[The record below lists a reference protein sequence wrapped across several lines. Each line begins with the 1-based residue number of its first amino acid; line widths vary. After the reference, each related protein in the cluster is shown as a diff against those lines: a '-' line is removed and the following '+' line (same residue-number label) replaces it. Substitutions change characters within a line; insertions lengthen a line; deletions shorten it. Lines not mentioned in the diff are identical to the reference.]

1 MKNKINLIFFTL
13 FFLKNDLKSSNNNN
27 GIRKSSSLGSL
38 NGRCNISI
46 EQIQPKNPFNNQLSQ
61 ESNYNNSNDIMNI
74 INGTGSSE
82 NYNGQN
88 SQDSQEIGNS
98 NLSNM
103 QQSNLSNQSNQS
115 RIYEKIYFNKL
126 IERKNAKIEKLEKE
140 LQKREENF
148 EYLLYIMGKY
158 SKYIQCMDERDNDFL
173 QRIFNESG
181 FEYNNQ
187 KRQII
192 GESKLPGS
200 SEEENEDLFNNQQNQ
215 VNKENRDLFNNQ
227 ISFTIK
233 NCSFPSK
240 ESLENMQNKPDE
252 NGLLGINSITNNN
265 NNAIE
270 NNNNVS
276 FITKIIRYLNI

>member
-27 GIRKSSSLGSL
+27 GIRKSCSLTKL
-38 NGRCNISI
+38 DKLCKISI
-46 EQIQPKNPFNNQLSQ
+46 EEIKANKRFNIELSQ
-61 ESNYNNSNDIMNI
+61 EESNYNNSNDIMNI

-192 GESKLPGS
+192 GESKLPEFN
-200 SEEENEDLFNNQQNQ
+200 EEDEKNLFKNNE
-215 VNKENRDLFNNQ
+215 KIEY
-227 ISFTIK
+227 SFTTK
-233 NCSFPSK
+233 NFIFPSEK
-240 ESLENMQNKPDE
+240 SLENMKNEPDE
-252 NGLLGINSITNNN
+252 NGLLGINCIINNNN
-265 NNAIE
+265 NNAIVND
-270 NNNNVS
+270 NNN
-276 FITKIIRYLNI
+276 TGIINRIKRFLNYNY